1 MSATLIVMNRHA
13 VGTKGWS
20 TPKQGVAEMFSQGRT
35 HPRWL
40 RSRLETLF
48 ILRVLP
54 KTRPPAIRRLPDLLH
69 LRLQHGDVLVFLRRQ
84 LLAKLLFQ
92 ALWQSGGELAEVVAR
107 AAFHLQRRLVKA
119 QDAGLVR
126 HRQIA
131 EEPVREQLFGIGRH
145 LRDRGVQVG
154 MILFAQLVQVV
165 QFGLV
170 EALQHQAVL
179 RFGGPFARQLVKVEG
194 VQLELHGIA
203 DGVQPHRVAQL
214 AAFHHGQ
221 IAPAQETLA
230 IGQRESG
237 RELVALFAFPGV
249 ADLCAADLV
258 LVQYAMTLGTGRRHY
273 TLPIGVPT
281 GIPSGSGSA
290 AATPMYSS
298 MPWPARRPAP
308 MARITV
314 AAPVTMSPPANTPG
328 MEVMPVRSSVSM

>member
-20 TPKQGVAEMFSQGRT
+20 TPKQSVAEMFSQGRT

-54 KTRPPAIRRLPDLLH
+54 KARPLSAAYPICSISVSSMAMCSSSSDASSWQSSFSEGPPAIRRLPDLLH

-92 ALWQSGGELAEVVAR
+92 ALRQSGGELAEVVAR

-131 EEPVREQLFGIGRH
+131 EEPLREQLFGIGRH

-154 MILFAQLVQVV
+154 MILFALLVQVV

-203 DGVQPHRVAQL
+203 DGVQ
-214 AAFHHGQ
+214 
-221 IAPAQETLA
+221 
-230 IGQRESG
+230 
-237 RELVALFAFPGV
+237 
-249 ADLCAADLV
+249 
-258 LVQYAMTLGTGRRHY
+258 
-273 TLPIGVPT
+273 
-281 GIPSGSGSA
+281 
-290 AATPMYSS
+290 
-298 MPWPARRPAP
+298 
-308 MARITV
+308 
-314 AAPVTMSPPANTPG
+314 
-328 MEVMPVRSSVSM
+328 